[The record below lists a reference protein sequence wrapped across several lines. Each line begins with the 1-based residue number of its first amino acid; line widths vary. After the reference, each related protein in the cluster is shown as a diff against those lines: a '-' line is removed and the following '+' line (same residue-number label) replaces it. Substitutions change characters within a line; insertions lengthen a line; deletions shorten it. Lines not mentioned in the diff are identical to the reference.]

1 MKKERGTPFME
12 ENKRNHSI
20 DCIKG
25 ICILFI
31 IITHFAWTDR
41 EKLQYLFP
49 FWIDMAVPI
58 FMIISGFVY
67 SKSYAKHGIVTLG
80 NAYHLKNVLN
90 KIIRYTVPF
99 ALIFALEEMAL
110 IFLGRGHDIFQ
121 VIKAFI
127 SGGDGRGSYYYPVMI
142 QFIFYFPVLYILIK
156 KYDFKGLYICAFM
169 NMIYEV
175 CKSAYG
181 MNVECYRL
189 LVFRYTLCIAFGCY
203 LSIGN
208 YKRNVRLSGI
218 MVLMGILYIV
228 VFRYLGYT
236 PPITNFWTGTCIWA
250 CLYIIPIS
258 AWILN
263 CNGMKNGILE
273 LFGRASYNI
282 FLVQMVYYR
291 GARIVYGLIENRAL
305 QLGINIGICLGLGV
319 IFYYV
324 EKPVTDYINK
334 KAYLLLEKI
343 EDNSKI
349 KMDRINS

>member
-1 MKKERGTPFME
+1 ME
-12 ENKRNHSI
+12 AARRNHSI
-20 DCIKG
+20 DCMKG
-25 ICILFI
+25 ICIVFI
-31 IITHFAWTDR
+31 IITHFTWNDLER
-41 EKLQYLFP
+41 LRYLFP
-49 FWIDMAVPI
+49 FWIDMAVPF

-67 SKSYAKHGIVTLG
+67 ARSFIKHEIVTLES
-80 NAYHLKNVLN
+80 AYCLKNVLN
-90 KIIRYTVPF
+90 RFIRYTVPF
-99 ALIFALEEMAL
+99 AFVFAVEEMLFIYIGGGYDTFQL
-110 IFLGRGHDIFQ
+110 IRDFL
-121 VIKAFI
+121 
-127 SGGDGRGSYYYPVMI
+127 SGGMGPGSYYYPVMI
-142 QFIFYFPVLYILIK
+142 QFVLYFPIIYILVK
-156 KYDFKGLYICAFM
+156 KHDFRGVCACALI
-169 NMIYEV
+169 NIIYEV
-175 CKSAYG
+175 CRNAYG

-273 LFGRASYNI
+273 LFGKASYNI
-282 FLVQMVYYR
+282 FLVQMIYYR

-305 QLGINIGICLGLGV
+305 QLGINIVICLGMGV

-343 EDNSKI
+343 EDNSRI